1 MIIDKIQEY
10 AKQLFRQQST
20 FTEVGEVVEVRAKR
34 VAIVNCDTSAS
45 CTGCGASGG
54 CCSGGSGKK
63 RLFADNIPYA
73 RVGDKV
79 LVQVETTAGVAD
91 SQTFLY
97 IIAFIMLAIGL
108 GVGYFIASLLPV
120 GVPAALL
127 SLLIGCVFMVGALGV
142 LRFARPAVV
151 QSSFAKIIE
160 IISTAELK

>member
-1 MIIDKIQEY
+1 MIIEQLQTHIR
-10 AKQLFRQQST
+10 QLFKNNNM

-34 VAIVNCDTSAS
+34 VAIVNCESSSS

-63 RLFADNIPYA
+63 RLFADNIPHA

-79 LVQVETTAGVAD
+79 RVQVESTAGVAD
-91 SQTFLY
+91 SQAFLY

-108 GVGYFIASLLPV
+108 GVGYFVASFLPV

-160 IISTAELK
+160 IISTNELK